1 MRYVS
6 VVGGGIAGLLTAWAL
21 SRRGVRVTVFEQGP
35 LPNPHCSSFDEHR
48 IIRHAYGAM
57 PAYARLM
64 PGAFSLWDRLW
75 GDIFPAGQQRG
86 YLETGLTYVLRG
98 DNGWY
103 DITAQSLDEL
113 GVAYGDVPLD
123 AVPGRYPMLNCDGV
137 TRVVETGGAGVLFPS
152 IIMTALVAAL
162 PGMGVQF
169 VPSCKISAVN
179 ADAGEVVAN
188 GERHRADAV
197 VVAAGAW
204 VDRLVPALKGIAV
217 PSRQAVVYLAPPSDL
232 ASAWA
237 TAPAIITRDF
247 SGDIGSTYTLPP
259 RQGMRLKVGDHL
271 FSRRGDPDDDRV
283 ARSEDLEVLSAALPL
298 VYRDFERYTVLERRA
313 CFYTVTEDE
322 RFIVRPTGDRTW
334 VVSACSGHGFKLA
347 PAMAEAVA
355 QALTGERDAA
365 GISAWAAPA

>member
-1 MRYVS
+1 MKHVS
-6 VVGGGIAGLLTAWAL
+6 IVGGGIAGLLTAWAL
-21 SRRGVRVTVFEQGP
+21 SRRGVKVTVFEQGP
-35 LPNPHCSSFDEHR
+35 LPNPQCSSFDEHR

-57 PAYARLM
+57 QGYARLM
-64 PGAFSLWDRLW
+64 PEAFSLWDRVW

-86 YLETGLTYVLRG
+86 YLETGLTYVVRG

-103 DITAQSLDEL
+103 GSTAQSLDEL
-113 GVAYGDVPLD
+113 GVAYNEVPLD
-123 AVPGRYPMLNCDGV
+123 AAPGYYPMLNCDGV

-162 PGMGVQF
+162 PGMGVHF
-169 VPSCKISAVN
+169 VPSCTVGAVD

-197 VVAAGAW
+197 VIAAGAW

-247 SGDIGSTYTLPP
+247 KGEIGGTYTLPP

-271 FSRRGDPDDDRV
+271 FSRRGNPDDDRV
-283 ARSEDLEVLSAALPL
+283 ARPEDLEVLLASLPL
-298 VYRDFERYTVLERRA
+298 VYHDFGRYTILERRA

-322 RFIVRPTGDRTW
+322 RFIVRPIGDRAW
-334 VVSACSGHGFKLA
+334 AISACSGHGFKLA
-347 PAMAEAVA
+347 PVMALAVA

-365 GISAWAAPA
+365 DIPAWAAPA